1 MDLFDIVKKVFDKK
15 DSSWDKVSQI
25 DKSRNFFMINR
36 IMSIIKII
44 LIIYTTRNQFNH
56 IKIAPPNVI
65 DWWRN
70 NLCTRYTKT
79 PNWIFTKTKKKEKKE
94 KEKVEVLEIEEV
106 EKLIRDRFEIS
117 KRDIAQ
123 LKSFYPNRYN
133 DWVKDISLQ
142 IGASIPKKPNN
153 I

>member
-15 DSSWDKVSQI
+15 DSSWDAVSQI

-36 IMSIIKII
+36 IMSIQFP
-44 LIIYTTRNQFNH
+44 LQANQFNH

-79 PNWIFTKTKKKEKKE
+79 PNWIYTKTKKKEKKE
-94 KEKVEVLEIEEV
+94 KEKVEVLEIDDA
-106 EKLIRDRFEIS
+106 EKFIRDRFEIS

-142 IGASIPKKPNN
+142 IGVSIPKKTK
-153 I
+153 

>member
-1 MDLFDIVKKVFDKK
+1 MDLFDIVKKIFDKK
-15 DSSWDKVSQI
+15 DSSWETVSQI

-36 IMSIIKII
+36 IMSIQFP
-44 LIIYTTRNQFNH
+44 LQANQFNH

-70 NLCTRYTKT
+70 NLCSRYTKT
-79 PNWIFTKTKKKEKKE
+79 PNWIYTKTKKKEKKE
-94 KEKVEVLEIEEV
+94 KEKAEVLEIDEV
-106 EKLIRDRFEIS
+106 EKFIRDRFEIS

-142 IGASIPKKPNN
+142 IGVSIPKKTK
-153 I
+153 